1 MSAEQPKQ
9 IGKYEIIG
17 VLGKGAMGLV
27 YRGRDPL
34 LGREVAL
41 KVITGADI
49 TDEMKERFIHE
60 ARAVAR
66 LDHPNIVVVYDLGE
80 HEGQPYIAMELLV
93 GEDLKDVMR
102 RRSTLPVREAVDIVA
117 QVCDGLAYAH
127 ERKIIHRDIKPA
139 NIHLCP
145 DGRVKVMD
153 FGVAKMDSTH
163 LTKTGMVIGT
173 PDYMS
178 PEQIQGKA
186 VDSRSD
192 IFATGVVL
200 YELLTR
206 SKPFS
211 ADSITSVIYNVVF
224 KEPPSFSDLELDVPV
239 QVEQAIRK
247 AMAKDLSERYATMG
261 EMAADLRAWAAGQ
274 AAPERPAAAV
284 AVDGD
289 DATRELS
296 EDEIAEAT
304 RAGMPVSRDRSEA
317 TQQVGESRTER
328 RRAAGDDA
336 TVAGLPAG
344 AATDETGL
352 VAAASGSKK
361 WLIIAAAAALLAV
374 AGFVVMKALAPAEP
388 AVVSEAAVSVDVVLS
403 PWARIDRLERVDEA
417 GSSELALQERM
428 TPVRLSLPPGSYRM
442 EVSNPELGLTDS
454 IPFRVN
460 AGPGQRVSRVLAG
473 FDPGSALGAVLAPG
487 S

>member
-1 MSAEQPKQ
+1 MSADQPKQ
-9 IGKYEIIG
+9 IGKYEITG

-27 YRGRDPL
+27 YRARDPL

-41 KVITGADI
+41 KVITGAEI
-49 TDEMKERFIHE
+49 SDEMKERFIHE

-80 HEGQPYIAMELLV
+80 HEGQPFIAMELLV
-93 GEDLKDVMR
+93 GEDLKEMMR
-102 RRSTLPVREAVDIVA
+102 RRLTLPVGEAVDIMT

-127 ERKIIHRDIKPA
+127 QRKIIHRDIKPA
-139 NIHLCP
+139 NIHVCP

-192 IFATGVVL
+192 VFATGVVL

-224 KEPPSFSDLELDVPV
+224 KEPPSFSDLEHDVPV
-239 QVEQAIRK
+239 QVEASIKR
-247 AMAKDLSERYATMG
+247 AMAKDLSERYASLS
-261 EMAADLRAWAAGQ
+261 EMADDLRAWSSGE
-274 AAPERPAAAV
+274 AAPARRTEQP
-284 AVDGD
+284 VDAD

-304 RAGMPVSRDRSEA
+304 RSGMPAPAGRGA
-317 TQQVGESRTER
+317 GTQQVGESPAVR
-328 RRAAGDDA
+328 RSAAEGQA
-336 TVAGLPAG
+336 TVTGLPAG

-352 VAAASGSKK
+352 VSAKAGLSKWLLVAAAVVV
-361 WLIIAAAAALLAV
+361 AAIL
-374 AGFVVMKALAPAEP
+374 GVVGMKGLGGEAPPVVALAP
-388 AVVSEAAVSVDVVLS
+388 VSVDIIVS
-403 PWARIDRLERVDEA
+403 PWARIDKLERVDDQ
-417 GSSELALQERM
+417 GSSELALDSRT
-428 TPVRLSLPPGSYRM
+428 TPLRLELPPGSYRM
-442 EVSNPELGLTDS
+442 EVSNPELDLSDS
-454 IPFRVN
+454 IPFRVD
-460 AGPGQRVSRVLAG
+460 AGPGQQVSHVLAG
-473 FDPGSALGAVLAPG
+473 FEPGAALGAVLQPG